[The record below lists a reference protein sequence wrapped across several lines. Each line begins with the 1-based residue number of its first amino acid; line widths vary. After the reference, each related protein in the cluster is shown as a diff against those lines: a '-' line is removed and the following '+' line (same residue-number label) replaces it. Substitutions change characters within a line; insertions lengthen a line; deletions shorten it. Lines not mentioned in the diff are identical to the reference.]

1 MTCVENVLLMLA
13 LRALEVTAPRKSF
26 SKAADE
32 LCVTHGLISQRIRQL
47 EEWLG
52 VDLFDGLGNR
62 VVLSEDGQ
70 SHLSS
75 INAWFSP

>member
-1 MTCVENVLLMLA
+1 MLA
-13 LRALEVTAPRKSF
+13 PRAFEVTAPRKSF

-32 LCVTHGLISQRIRQL
+32 LCVTHGAISQQIRQL

-62 VVLSEDGQ
+62 VVLSEAGQ
-70 SHLSS
+70 SHLSKYQRVVLS
-75 INAWFSP
+75 LI